1 MEAIERIE
9 KVKANI
15 SSLKE
20 VARAANVSVT
30 TASRILHRKK
40 LEEFSEETKQRV
52 QETAKELQWRPNL
65 LVHGMQTGRTRTIGV
80 MVPPFNSHWS
90 EILYGIHD
98 GLIQDDYIP
107 IILWGKHWRED
118 EQHYAA
124 ENLGQIHRLID
135 RRVEGFIL
143 WPPMVKP
150 YYDNIEETRNIPVVT
165 IDHEL
170 PPECGADSVTTDEE
184 TVAKLVASHLLNLG
198 HRHIAH
204 FAGSGNK
211 IYSWAKLRSEYFE
224 KEVTSVPGATCQI
237 VEQWQHDY
245 DEGVSVA
252 KKLLQMNP
260 RPTAVFAASDQRAQ
274 YVYDAAAQL
283 GLGIPQDLSVVGFAD
298 LTNAA
303 RLQPALTN
311 VRQKSYETGN
321 IAAKLILERL
331 QKTHKEPHNHQ
342 RIRVGC
348 ELVIRNSTAVS
359 GNGG

>member
-1 MEAIERIE
+1 MERMKTKIP
-9 KVKANI
+9 
-15 SSLKE
+15 SLKE
-20 VARAANVSVT
+20 VALAANVSVP

-40 LEEFSEETKQRV
+40 LDQFSEETKQRV
-52 QETAKELQWRPNL
+52 QETAQQLQWRPNL

-98 GLIQDDYIP
+98 GLIKADHIP
-107 IILWGKHWRED
+107 IILWGKNWRED
-118 EQHYAA
+118 EHKYVA
-124 ENLGQIHRLID
+124 ENLEQIHRLID

-143 WPPMVKP
+143 WPPMVTP
-150 YYDNIEETRNIPVVT
+150 YYDHIEEMRNIPVVT

-170 PPECGADSVTTDEE
+170 PPHYGADSVATDEE
-184 TVAKLVASHLLNLG
+184 MGAKLVASHLLGLG

-211 IYSWAKLRSEYFE
+211 IYSWAKLRSKYF
-224 KEVTSVPGATCQI
+224 KQEVAGVPGTTCVT

-274 YVYDAAAQL
+274 YLYDAAAQM
-283 GLGIPQDLSVVGFAD
+283 GLKIPQDLSVVGFAD
-298 LTNAA
+298 LANAA
-303 RLQPALTN
+303 TLQPSLTT
-311 VRQKSYETGN
+311 VRQKSYETGL
-321 IAAKLILERL
+321 IAARLILERL
-331 QKTHKEPHNHQ
+331 QKTYKEPHNHQ
-342 RIRVGC
+342 RVRIGC
-348 ELVIRNSTAVS
+348 ELVIRDSTAVPV
-359 GNGG
+359 NGG